1 MGALVAGFDAK
12 SRLQEWCQRE
22 HLPLPA
28 YALLSTDGPPHDR
41 RFRVEVRVEGQ
52 PPAEGYGPSR
62 KEAEMDA
69 ASKAI
74 SILLAAG
81 GEAP

>member
-12 SRLQEWCQRE
+12 SRLQEWCQGER
-22 HLPLPA
+22 LPLPA
-28 YALLSTDGPPHDR
+28 YTLLSSEGPPHDR
-41 RFRVEVRVEGQ
+41 LFRVEVRVQGR
-52 PPAEGYGPSR
+52 PKAEGCGTSR

-74 SILLAAG
+74 SLLLAAG
-81 GEAP
+81 GETP

>member
-1 MGALVAGFDAK
+1 
-12 SRLQEWCQRE
+12 
-22 HLPLPA
+22 
-28 YALLSTDGPPHDR
+28 
-41 RFRVEVRVEGQ
+41 VEVRVEGQ
-52 PPAEGYGPSR
+52 PPAGGSGPSR

-81 GEAP
+81 GETP